1 MADNSRTSAGA
12 CLQLDPAAQ
21 PATPWSRPR
30 LVQAPEVAA
39 PARRVNPPAELGYY
53 IVPGTGGHGRA
64 RADGLLAVTRVFP
77 CRVAVYGYDRTRRD
91 KFLIMIAVRP
101 VLDALEILLPQIALQ
116 MEATARTAA
125 TAYGEHVR
133 SAHPQMPADMRR
145 RTLKIPYFR
154 NYLRGYGTG
163 VAGTVHSLRAEAIQ
177 AAGPVLGQLLGEEDA
192 LAETAYNRGFPGA
205 RPLRPERAGHPGGYD
220 EGLDAGL
227 AADLG
232 DEYAVQH
239 DLVFAML

>member
-1 MADNSRTSAGA
+1 MAITSRTSAGA
-12 CLQLDPAAQ
+12 CLQPGPAAQ
-21 PATPWSRPR
+21 PASSWPRPR
-30 LVQAPEVAA
+30 LVQAPETAA
-39 PARRVNPPAELGYY
+39 PVRRVHPPAELGYY

-77 CRVAVYGYDRTRRD
+77 CRVGVYGYDRTRRD
-91 KFLIMIAVRP
+91 KFLIMVAVRP
-101 VLDALEILLPQIALQ
+101 VLDALDILLPQIALQ
-116 MEATARTAA
+116 MEAAARTAA
-125 TAYGEHVR
+125 AAYGEQVR
-133 SAHPQMPADMRR
+133 SALPRMPAGMRR

-163 VAGTVHSLRAEAIQ
+163 VAGTVHGLRTEAIQ
-177 AAGPVLGQLLGEEDA
+177 AAGPVLVQVLGEEDA

-205 RPLRPERAGHPGGYD
+205 RTLRAERAGHPGGYE

-227 AADLG
+227 TADLG